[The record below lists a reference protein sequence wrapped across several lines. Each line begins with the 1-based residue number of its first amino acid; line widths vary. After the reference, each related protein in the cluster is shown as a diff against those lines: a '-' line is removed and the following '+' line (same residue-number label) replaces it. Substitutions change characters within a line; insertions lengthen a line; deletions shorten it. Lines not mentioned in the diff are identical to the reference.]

1 MTAKSSG
8 FTLVELMVVVAII
21 GILSAAGIIT
31 YNGYISGTKKK
42 STENAMQ
49 QISLAQTEY
58 YSNSG
63 EYHTDGDTCIPT
75 EETSKL
81 IETKLFG
88 GGDVIT
94 KEAGY
99 VMCIQNDDSTYMV
112 KAADGSDCDA
122 ADGTEIPKIITMTA
136 NGVWTGKEKC
146 EEPPPGP

>member
-49 QISLAQTEY
+49 QISLAQTEE

-63 EYHTDGDTCIPT
+63 EYHISTTCGDPS
-75 EETSKL
+75 ETSSDD
-81 IETKLFG
+81 IETELFG
-88 GGDVIT
+88 GGDIIT
-94 KEAGY
+94 EESGY
-99 VMCIQNDDSTYMV
+99 DMCI
-112 KAADGSDCDA
+112 A
-122 ADGTEIPKIITMTA
+122 ADGTSYKIIASNGDKTITLSA
-136 NGVWTGKEKC
+136 NGVWTGK
-146 EEPPPGP
+146 